1 MLRKVS
7 IVPIVGAALLS
18 LSTTVA
24 FGQEAAGA
32 REWIK
37 CHACHTIIK
46 GEPHKIGPN
55 LSGVANAKAGT
66 RSGYAYSKALAN
78 SGIVWDRAMLD
89 RWIEKPTAVLRGH
102 KMIFVGI
109 SDSAKRRALID
120 YIFANSK
127 SSPK

>member
-1 MLRKVS
+1 
-7 IVPIVGAALLS
+7 
-18 LSTTVA
+18 
-24 FGQEAAGA
+24 
-32 REWIK
+32 
-37 CHACHTIIK
+37 
-46 GEPHKIGPN
+46 
-55 LSGVANAKAGT
+55 
-66 RSGYAYSKALAN
+66 
-78 SGIVWDRAMLD
+78 MLD